1 MSNGIDL
8 NNAPE
13 QTRGPIPPDSLVVV
27 RLHLRPPQEGRAG
40 SAPGLT
46 ASQSSSMQYLNCEL
60 EVLAGSFKGN
70 KIWNNYNVEGAQT
83 DGQRKAVDISMRSLR
98 AMVEAAR
105 GILPQDQSPQAA
117 QQRRLQS
124 WMELDNIIFPVQVDC
139 EISQP
144 DRNNKRY
151 VNNTIKKIITPGHEA
166 YDSLMK
172 GGEVIT
178 TNPLRRRN
186 HIFGFVVHNHTRK
199 TMVYSIHVSHQKHRK
214 FPLCI
219 YKAIFNHGF
228 SMSYLQPLLH
238 MILQGLLRH
247 TTNLFKFFIH
257 IHYLH

>member
-178 TNPLRRRN
+178 TNPLPQISQAPAQGNNPMPPWGANQGQPSGQTQSVAQNAAPPARPQW
-186 HIFGFVVHNHTRK
+186 GAPASQVQGA
-199 TMVYSIHVSHQKHRK
+199 MPPPA
-214 FPLCI
+214 FPSE
-219 YKAIFNHGF
+219 AAGMDDVPF
-228 SMSYLQPLLH
+228 
-238 MILQGLLRH
+238 
-247 TTNLFKFFIH
+247 
-257 IHYLH
+257 